1 MVDEGLF
8 RSTYHQVNQNRCA
21 FEKSI
26 LSRRSSCSRCKR
38 FRLADREG
46 AACTSP
52 AGRERCLWLLE
63 ILREKARFALRLS
76 GEEESLPFNKEM
88 KVQTG
93 GMLALQSL
101 LDESAAE
108 KTVVDDIYSIISAAE
123 QQYHGLESLPFSEI
137 MPGIAAFEIRKRRRR
152 SDD

>member
-8 RSTYHQVNQNRCA
+8 RSTYHAVNQNRCA

-26 LSRRSSCSRCKR
+26 LSRRSACSRCKR

-52 AGRERCLWLLE
+52 AARERCLWILE
-63 ILREKARFALRLS
+63 LLRERARFALKLS

-93 GMLALQSL
+93 GMLALQAIM
-101 LDESAAE
+101 DESAQE
-108 KTVVDDIYSIISAAE
+108 LSDVRDIYALISSAE
-123 QQYHGLESLPFSEI
+123 ERYESLESLPFSQI
-137 MPGIAAFEIRKRRRR
+137 MTGISAFEIRKRRKRR
-152 SDD
+152 D